1 MSQRSS
7 WRRAKRSRKSG
18 GSSSATQEM
27 DQAELDMLDMLELID
42 AKKQKDALAAPVK
55 SGDLVYDMMD
65 KGAREELGRQLW
77 EADFEE
83 SLEDLRAANSELV
96 SVLYAPLANTYTTED
111 SMHKKAQLVDGMLL
125 NLVRGQSEHKVPLM
139 TAALSILCECNKTT
153 RECASGIKLASSFEL
168 LFPSQ

>member
-65 KGAREELGRQLW
+65 KASAMVPCQRSEPANLL
-77 EADFEE
+77 
-83 SLEDLRAANSELV
+83 LRGFHLTPV
-96 SVLYAPLANTYTTED
+96 
-111 SMHKKAQLVDGMLL
+111 
-125 NLVRGQSEHKVPLM
+125 
-139 TAALSILCECNKTT
+139 
-153 RECASGIKLASSFEL
+153 
-168 LFPSQ
+168 